1 MNVWRST
8 WALFRVETLLFLREP
23 FAVFFS
29 LAFPLILL
37 LFVGSIG
44 GTEELPAGGRFIDA
58 YMATMIG
65 VTAANVG
72 LMGMSIH
79 IAENRGQGVLKR
91 YRLSPV
97 PSSAY
102 FIAQFCTAAVV
113 VAISIVA
120 LAVVTL
126 VVYGPAPHAN
136 WPMLLVV
143 SAISLYVTMSLG
155 LCLGGLAMPVRS
167 VQVVSA
173 AMFFLMFFSSGAAL
187 PRESFPDWLQT
198 VSEFNPLTI
207 LNQALMD
214 AYLGQQCSWWPLVFL
229 IVATVILNLIT
240 VRTFDWEGS
249 NS

>member
-1 MNVWRST
+1 MSGWRSA

-44 GTEELPAGGRFIDA
+44 ATQELPEGGRFIDA

-97 PSSAY
+97 PSWAY
-102 FIAQFCTAAVV
+102 FFAQFFTAAVV
-113 VAISIVA
+113 VAISIIA

-126 VVYGPAPHAN
+126 IIYGPAPRAN
-136 WPMLLVV
+136 WPVLLLV
-143 SAISLYVTMSLG
+143 SATSLYVTMSLG
-155 LCLGGLAMPVRS
+155 LFLGGLKMPVRS

-173 AMFFLMFFSSGAAL
+173 GIFFLMFFSSGAAL
-187 PRESFPDWLQT
+187 PRQSFPAWLQT
-198 VSEFNPLTI
+198 ASEFNPLTI
-207 LNQALMD
+207 LNEALMN
-214 AYLGQQCSWWPLVFL
+214 AYLGQPASWWPLIFL
-229 IVATVILNLIT
+229 VGATIILNLISA
-240 VRTFDWEGS
+240 RTFDWEGR
-249 NS
+249 N

>member
-1 MNVWRST
+1 MNGWRSV

-44 GTEELPAGGRFIDA
+44 ATQELPEGGRFIDA

-97 PSSAY
+97 PSWAY
-102 FIAQFCTAAVV
+102 FLAQFFTAAVV
-113 VAISIVA
+113 VVISIIA

-136 WPMLLVV
+136 WPMLLLV
-143 SAISLYVTMSLG
+143 SAASLYVTMSLG
-155 LCLGGLAMPVRS
+155 LFLGGLKLPVRS
-167 VQVVSA
+167 VQVVSTGI
-173 AMFFLMFFSSGAAL
+173 FFLMFFSSGAAL
-187 PRESFPDWLQT
+187 PRQSFPEWLQRA
-198 VSEFNPLTI
+198 SEFNPLTI
-207 LNQALMD
+207 LNEALMN
-214 AYLGQQCSWWPLVFL
+214 AYLGQSALWLPLAIL
-229 IVATVILNLIT
+229 IVATIILNLIT

-249 NS
+249 K

>member
-1 MNVWRST
+1 
-8 WALFRVETLLFLREP
+8 
-23 FAVFFS
+23 
-29 LAFPLILL
+29 
-37 LFVGSIG
+37 
-44 GTEELPAGGRFIDA
+44 
-58 YMATMIG
+58 
-65 VTAANVG
+65 
-72 LMGMSIH
+72 MG
-79 IAENRGQGVLKR
+79 
-91 YRLSPV
+91 
-97 PSSAY
+97 AY

-143 SAISLYVTMSLG
+143 STISLYVTMSIG

-187 PRESFPDWLQT
+187 PRESFPGWLQT

-214 AYLGQQCSWWPLVFL
+214 AYLGQQCSWWRLVIL
-229 IVATVILNLIT
+229 IVATIILNLIT

>member
-1 MNVWRST
+1 
-8 WALFRVETLLFLREP
+8 
-23 FAVFFS
+23 
-29 LAFPLILL
+29 
-37 LFVGSIG
+37 
-44 GTEELPAGGRFIDA
+44 
-58 YMATMIG
+58 
-65 VTAANVG
+65 
-72 LMGMSIH
+72 MGMSIH

-143 SAISLYVTMSLG
+143 STISLYVTMSLG

-187 PRESFPDWLQT
+187 PRESFPGWLQT

-214 AYLGQQCSWWPLVFL
+214 AYLGQQCSWWRLVIL
-229 IVATVILNLIT
+229 IVATIILNLIT